1 MDLSVLRERVND
13 IDDQMVALFVERM
26 RVAAEIAGRRKPEGR
41 GTLHHRV

>member
-26 RVAAEIAGRRKPEGR
+26 RVAAEIAGAKGCNTIIRS
-41 GTLHHRV
+41 LLL